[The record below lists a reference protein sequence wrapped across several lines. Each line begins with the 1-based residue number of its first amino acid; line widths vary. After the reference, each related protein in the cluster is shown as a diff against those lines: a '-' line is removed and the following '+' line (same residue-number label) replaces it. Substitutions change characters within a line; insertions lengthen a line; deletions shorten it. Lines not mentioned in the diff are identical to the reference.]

1 MALREDQF
9 VHESF
14 SELMKGESREPVK
27 LSDKDFDKIVKRAI
41 RRIPEELRQHLENV
55 LISVRKRPSKEMLEE
70 MEVPAGETL
79 LGFFSGIPLVDQ
91 SVTDPPLY
99 SDTIFIFQEPLEEMC
114 RTLDELEEEI
124 ELTVVHEI
132 AHYFGIS
139 EERLEELGY
148 S

>member
-1 MALREDQF
+1 M
-9 VHESF
+9 
-14 SELMKGESREPVK
+14 K
-27 LSDKDFDKIVKRAI
+27 LSDKDFDRIVKRAI
-41 RRIPEELRQHLENV
+41 RRIPEELRQHLNNV
-55 LISVRKRPSKEMLEE
+55 LISVRKRASEDMIEE
-70 MEVPAGETL
+70 MEVPPGEEL

-99 SDTIFIFQEPLEEMC
+99 SDTIFIFQEPLEAMC
-114 RTLDELEEEI
+114 RTTEELEQEI

>member
-1 MALREDQF
+1 
-9 VHESF
+9 
-14 SELMKGESREPVK
+14 MK
-27 LSDKDFDKIVKRAI
+27 LTDKEFDRIVKRAI
-41 RRIPEELRQHLENV
+41 RRIPEELRQHLDNV
-55 LISVRKRPSKEMLEE
+55 LISVRKRPSEDMLEE
-70 MEVPAGETL
+70 MDVPPGEEL
-79 LGFFSGIPLVDQ
+79 LGFFSGVPLLDQ
-91 SVTDPPLY
+91 SVTSPSLY

-114 RTLDELEEEI
+114 ETVKELEQEI

>member
-1 MALREDQF
+1 
-9 VHESF
+9 
-14 SELMKGESREPVK
+14 MK
-27 LSDKDFDKIVKRAI
+27 LTDKEFDRIVKRAI
-41 RRIPEELRQHLENV
+41 RRIPEELKQHLDNV
-55 LISVRKRPSKEMLEE
+55 LISVRKRPSEDMLED
-70 MEVPAGETL
+70 MDVPPGEEL

-91 SVTDPPLY
+91 SVTSPSLY

-114 RTLDELEEEI
+114 ETVKELEQEI

>member
-1 MALREDQF
+1 
-9 VHESF
+9 
-14 SELMKGESREPVK
+14 MK
-27 LSDKDFDKIVKRAI
+27 LNDKEFDRIVKRAI
-41 RRIPEELRQHLENV
+41 RRIPVELRKHLDNV
-55 LISVRKRPSKEMLEE
+55 LITVRKRATREMLEE
-70 MEVPAGETL
+70 MEVPPGEEL
-79 LGFFSGIPLVDQ
+79 LGFFSGIPLVEQ

-114 RTLDELEEEI
+114 RTVEELEEEI

-132 AHYFGIS
+132 AHYFGID

>member
-1 MALREDQF
+1 L
-9 VHESF
+9 
-14 SELMKGESREPVK
+14 PIK
-27 LSDKDFDKIVKRAI
+27 LNDKDFDRIVKRAI
-41 RRIPEELRQHLENV
+41 RRIPEELRQHLDNV
-55 LISVRKRPSKEMLEE
+55 LISVRKRASEDMLEE
-70 MEVPAGETL
+70 MEVPPGEEL
-79 LGFFSGIPLVDQ
+79 LGFFSGVPLVEQ
-91 SVTDPPLY
+91 SVSDPPLY

-114 RTLDELEEEI
+114 ETVEELEQEI

>member
-1 MALREDQF
+1 MQTLLNVTKLLHF
-9 VHESF
+9 LKF
-14 SELMKGESREPVK
+14 GPVK
-27 LSDKDFDKIVKRAI
+27 LSDKEFDRIVKRAI
-41 RRIPEELRQHLENV
+41 RRIPGELRKHLDNV
-55 LISVRKRPSKEMLEE
+55 VISVRKRPSPEMLEE
-70 MEVPAGETL
+70 IEVPPGDEL

-91 SVTDPPLY
+91 SVTSPPLY
-99 SDTIFIFQEPLEEMC
+99 SDTIFIFQQPLEAMC
-114 RTLDELEEEI
+114 RTAEELEQEI

>member
-1 MALREDQF
+1 
-9 VHESF
+9 
-14 SELMKGESREPVK
+14 
-27 LSDKDFDKIVKRAI
+27 
-41 RRIPEELRQHLENV
+41 
-55 LISVRKRPSKEMLEE
+55 
-70 MEVPAGETL
+70 
-79 LGFFSGIPLVDQ
+79 
-91 SVTDPPLY
+91 VTDPPIY

-114 RTLDELEEEI
+114 GTLEELEEEI

>member
-1 MALREDQF
+1 M
-9 VHESF
+9 
-14 SELMKGESREPVK
+14 K
-27 LSDKDFDKIVKRAI
+27 LSDKDFDRIVKRAI
-41 RRIPEELRQHLENV
+41 RRIPEELRKHLDNV
-55 LISVRKRPSKEMLEE
+55 LISVRKRASREMLEE
-70 MEVPAGETL
+70 MEVPPGEEL

-99 SDTIFIFQEPLEEMC
+99 SDTIFIFQEPLEAMC
-114 RTLDELEEEI
+114 RTVEELEQEI

-139 EERLEELGY
+139 EERLGELGY

>member
-1 MALREDQF
+1 L
-9 VHESF
+9 
-14 SELMKGESREPVK
+14 PIK
-27 LSDKDFDKIVKRAI
+27 LNDKDFDRIVKRAI
-41 RRIPEELRQHLENV
+41 HRIPEELRQHLDNV
-55 LISVRKRPSKEMLEE
+55 LITVRKRATQEILEE
-70 MEVPAGETL
+70 MEVPPGEDL
-79 LGFFSGIPLVDQ
+79 LGFFSGIPLVEQ

-99 SDTIFIFQEPLEEMC
+99 SDAIYIFQEPLEEMC
-114 RTLDELEEEI
+114 RTVEELEEEI

>member
-1 MALREDQF
+1 
-9 VHESF
+9 
-14 SELMKGESREPVK
+14 MKV
-27 LSDKDFDKIVKRAI
+27 SDKEFDRIVKRAI
-41 RRIPEELRQHLENV
+41 GRIPEELRRHIDNV
-55 LISVRKRPSKEMLEE
+55 LISVRKRPSEEMLEE
-70 MEVPAGETL
+70 MEVPPGEEL
-79 LGFFSGIPLVDQ
+79 LGFFSGVPLLDQ

-99 SDTIFIFQEPLEEMC
+99 SDTIFIFQEPLEAMC
-114 RTLDELEEEI
+114 ETVEELEEEI

>member
-1 MALREDQF
+1 M
-9 VHESF
+9 
-14 SELMKGESREPVK
+14 K
-27 LSDKDFDKIVKRAI
+27 LSDKDFDRIVKRAI
-41 RRIPEELRQHLENV
+41 RRVPEELRRHLDNV
-55 LISVRKRPSKEMLEE
+55 LISVRKRPSEEMLEE
-70 MEVPAGETL
+70 MEVPSGETL
-79 LGFFSGIPLVDQ
+79 LGFFSGVPLVDQ

-99 SDTIFIFQEPLEEMC
+99 SDTIFIFQEPLEEIC
-114 RTLDELEEEI
+114 ETLDELEEEI

>member
-1 MALREDQF
+1 MQ
-9 VHESF
+9 
-14 SELMKGESREPVK
+14 
-27 LSDKDFDKIVKRAI
+27 LSDKDFDRIVNRAI
-41 RRIPEELRQHLENV
+41 RRIPEELRQHLDNV
-55 LISVRKRPSKEMLEE
+55 LITVRKRASREILEE
-70 MEVPAGETL
+70 MEVPPGEDL
-79 LGFFSGIPLVDQ
+79 LGYFSGIPLVEQ

-114 RTLDELEEEI
+114 RTVEELEEEI

>member
-1 MALREDQF
+1 M
-9 VHESF
+9 
-14 SELMKGESREPVK
+14 K
-27 LSDKDFDKIVKRAI
+27 LSDKDFDRIVKRAI
-41 RRIPEELRQHLENV
+41 RRIPEELRRHLDNV
-55 LISVRKRPSKEMLEE
+55 LISVRKRASEAMLEE
-70 MEVPAGETL
+70 MEVPQGEEL

-114 RTLDELEEEI
+114 RTVEELEEEV

-139 EERLEELGY
+139 EEQLEKLGY

>member
-1 MALREDQF
+1 MVLSEDLF
-9 VHESF
+9 GHGIP
-14 SELMKGESREPVK
+14 SEPIEGESCEPVK
-27 LSDKDFDKIVKRAI
+27 LSDKDFDRIVKRAI
-41 RRIPEELRQHLENV
+41 RRIPEELRQHLDNV
-55 LISVRKRPSKEMLEE
+55 LISVRKRPSQDMLEE
-70 MEVPAGETL
+70 MEVPPGEEL

-99 SDTIFIFQEPLEEMC
+99 SDTIFIFQEPLEGMC
-114 RTLDELEEEI
+114 KTVEELEQEI

>member
-1 MALREDQF
+1 
-9 VHESF
+9 
-14 SELMKGESREPVK
+14 MKV
-27 LSDKDFDKIVKRAI
+27 SDKEFDRIVTRAI
-41 RRIPEELRQHLENV
+41 RRIPEELRQHLDNV
-55 LISVRKRPSKEMLEE
+55 LISVRKRPSEEMLEE
-70 MEVPAGETL
+70 MEVPPGEEL
-79 LGFFSGIPLVDQ
+79 LGFFSGVPIVDQ

-99 SDTIFIFQEPLEEMC
+99 SDTIFIFQEPLERMC
-114 RTLDELEEEI
+114 ETVEELEEEI

>member
-1 MALREDQF
+1 
-9 VHESF
+9 
-14 SELMKGESREPVK
+14 MK
-27 LSDKDFDKIVKRAI
+27 LNDKEFDRIVKRAI
-41 RRIPEELRQHLENV
+41 RRIPEELRQHLDNV
-55 LISVRKRPSKEMLEE
+55 LITVRKRPSQEMLEE
-70 MEVPAGETL
+70 MEVPPGEEL
-79 LGFFSGIPLVDQ
+79 LGFFSGIPLVEQ

-114 RTLDELEEEI
+114 RTVEELEEEI

-132 AHYFGIS
+132 AHYFGID

>member
-1 MALREDQF
+1 
-9 VHESF
+9 
-14 SELMKGESREPVK
+14 MKV
-27 LSDKDFDKIVKRAI
+27 SDKDFDRIVKRAI
-41 RRIPEELRQHLENV
+41 HRIPEELREHLDNV
-55 LISVRKRPSKEMLEE
+55 LISVRKRATEEMLEE
-70 MEVPAGETL
+70 MEVPQGEEL
-79 LGFFSGIPLVDQ
+79 LGYFSGVPVVDQ

-99 SDTIFIFQEPLEEMC
+99 SDTIFVFQEPLEAMC
-114 RTLDELEEEI
+114 RTVEELEEEI

>member
-1 MALREDQF
+1 L
-9 VHESF
+9 
-14 SELMKGESREPVK
+14 PIK
-27 LSDKDFDKIVKRAI
+27 LNDKDFDRIVKRAI
-41 RRIPEELRQHLENV
+41 RRIPEELRQHLDNV
-55 LISVRKRPSKEMLEE
+55 LISVRKRASEDMLEE
-70 MEVPAGETL
+70 MEVPPGEEL
-79 LGFFSGIPLVDQ
+79 LGFFSGVPLVEQ
-91 SVTDPPLY
+91 SVSDPPIY

-114 RTLDELEEEI
+114 ETVEELEQEI

>member
-1 MALREDQF
+1 M
-9 VHESF
+9 
-14 SELMKGESREPVK
+14 PIK
-27 LSDKDFDKIVKRAI
+27 LNDKDFDRIVKKAI
-41 RRIPEELRQHLENV
+41 HRIPEELRQHLDNV
-55 LISVRKRPSKEMLEE
+55 LITVRKRATQEILEE
-70 MEVPAGETL
+70 MEVPPGEEL

-99 SDTIFIFQEPLEEMC
+99 SDTIFIFQEPLERMC
-114 RTLDELEEEI
+114 ETVEELEEEI

-139 EERLEELGY
+139 EGRLGELGY

>member
-1 MALREDQF
+1 
-9 VHESF
+9 
-14 SELMKGESREPVK
+14 
-27 LSDKDFDKIVKRAI
+27 
-41 RRIPEELRQHLENV
+41 
-55 LISVRKRPSKEMLEE
+55 MLEE
-70 MEVPAGETL
+70 MDVPAGEEL

-91 SVTDPPLY
+91 SVTSPSLY

-114 RTLDELEEEI
+114 ETVEELEQEI

>member
-1 MALREDQF
+1 MR
-9 VHESF
+9 
-14 SELMKGESREPVK
+14 
-27 LSDKDFDKIVKRAI
+27 LSDKDIDRIVKRAI
-41 RRIPEELRQHLENV
+41 HRIPEELRQHLDNV
-55 LISVRKRPSKEMLEE
+55 LITVRKRASEEILEE
-70 MEVPAGETL
+70 MEVPPGEDL

-91 SVTDPPLY
+91 SVIDPPLY

-114 RTLDELEEEI
+114 RTVEELEQEI

>member
-1 MALREDQF
+1 
-9 VHESF
+9 
-14 SELMKGESREPVK
+14 VK
-27 LSDKDFDKIVKRAI
+27 LSDKDFDRIVKRAI
-41 RRIPEELRQHLENV
+41 RRVPEELRRHLDNV
-55 LISVRKRPSKEMLEE
+55 LISVRKRPSEEMLEE
-70 MEVPAGETL
+70 MEVPSGETL
-79 LGFFSGIPLVDQ
+79 LGFFSGVPLVDQ

-99 SDTIFIFQEPLEEMC
+99 SDTIFIFQEPLEEIC
-114 RTLDELEEEI
+114 ETLDELEEEI

>member
-1 MALREDQF
+1 
-9 VHESF
+9 
-14 SELMKGESREPVK
+14 MK
-27 LSDKDFDKIVKRAI
+27 LNDKDFDRIVKRAS
-41 RRIPEELRQHLENV
+41 RRIPEELRKHLDNV
-55 LISVRKRPSKEMLEE
+55 LISVRKRASREMLEE
-70 MEVPAGETL
+70 MEVPPGEEL

-91 SVTDPPLY
+91 SVIDPPLY

-114 RTLDELEEEI
+114 QTVAELEQEI

>member
-1 MALREDQF
+1 M
-9 VHESF
+9 
-14 SELMKGESREPVK
+14 PIK
-27 LSDKDFDKIVKRAI
+27 LNDKDFDRIVKRAI
-41 RRIPEELRQHLENV
+41 RRIPEELRQHLNNV
-55 LISVRKRPSKEMLEE
+55 LITVRKRATQDMLEE
-70 MEVPAGETL
+70 MEVPPGEDL
-79 LGFFSGIPLVDQ
+79 LGFFSGIPLVEQ

-99 SDTIFIFQEPLEEMC
+99 SDTIYIFQEPLEEMC
-114 RTLDELEEEI
+114 RTVEELEEEI

>member
-1 MALREDQF
+1 M
-9 VHESF
+9 
-14 SELMKGESREPVK
+14 K
-27 LSDKDFDKIVKRAI
+27 LSDKDFDRIVKRAI
-41 RRIPEELRQHLENV
+41 RRIPEELRQHLDNV

-70 MEVPAGETL
+70 MDVPPGEEL
-79 LGFFSGIPLVDQ
+79 LGFFSGVPLVDQ
-91 SVTDPPLY
+91 SVISPPLY

-114 RTLDELEEEI
+114 KTVEELEQEI

>member
-1 MALREDQF
+1 
-9 VHESF
+9 
-14 SELMKGESREPVK
+14 MKV
-27 LSDKDFDKIVKRAI
+27 SDKDFDRIVKRAI
-41 RRIPEELRQHLENV
+41 RRIPEELRKHLDNV
-55 LISVRKRPSKEMLEE
+55 LISVRKRASEEMLEE
-70 MEVPAGETL
+70 MGVPPGEEL

-114 RTLDELEEEI
+114 RTVEELEQEI

>member
-1 MALREDQF
+1 
-9 VHESF
+9 
-14 SELMKGESREPVK
+14 VK
-27 LSDKDFDKIVKRAI
+27 VSDKDFDRMVKRAI
-41 RRIPEELRQHLENV
+41 QRIPEELRKHLDNV
-55 LISVRKRPSKEMLEE
+55 LISVRKRPTEEMLEE
-70 MEVPAGETL
+70 MEVPLGEEL
-79 LGFFSGIPLVDQ
+79 LGYFSGVPIGDQ

-114 RTLDELEEEI
+114 RTVEELEEEI

-139 EERLEELGY
+139 EERLQELGY